1 MKLPLSW
8 LRDWVEVDV
17 APEPL
22 SDALTRR
29 GFYVEGIETRGHSY
43 PGVVVAKVLEVAKHP
58 NADKLSLCRVDAGTG
73 ELSIVCGAPNV
84 RAGMIAPLATIGA
97 KLPGGLVIKKSKIRG
112 VESQGMLC
120 SADELDFSDDHSGI
134 VDLPVYLGSD
144 AGLVAGRPLDELMPP
159 PDAVLE
165 VEVPFNRPDGL
176 GVVGLA
182 REVKAAFGLAWTPA
196 AVERLTALWR
206 GDGQFDLEIED
217 REGCPRYI
225 AQVVENVR
233 IAPSPGWLQRRLEAM
248 GQRPINNVV
257 DITNLV
263 LFELGQPLHAFDLDR
278 IEGPAIRVRRAL
290 AGERFTTLDGRE
302 RTLDP
307 EVLLICDRDKPVA
320 IAGVM
325 GGAQSEV
332 RDGLVPEGA
341 GSGTPGAAASPV
353 LGATT
358 RLLLECAWFQPRRI
372 RRGARALGLSTEASK
387 RFERG
392 VDPRGGAAA
401 IARFLSLLAEVS
413 PGMTLGPACEQAH
426 GPAVPAPLTLRGSRC
441 RRILGIEVPLEEATR
456 HLEGLEFD
464 VAPCATRDAPASPAW
479 ELEVEVPS
487 WRADVTI
494 EDDLIE
500 EVARSHGYDL
510 IPDAPLETHGAY
522 ATRSP
527 RERGVERARRA
538 MLARGFTEAWTG
550 TLISEREA
558 ADTAALMNAAPGSL
572 VRLLNPMSREGEVL
586 RPSPVAGLLRAC
598 AHNLRQGVPAV
609 RLFEVGTGFAAADVA
624 PGTDRA
630 ALPEETL
637 MLAAIVTGPR
647 YAHAHDAA
655 QQAVDFDEAK
665 GLWEAWLAEMN
676 VDTPE
681 WRAYAAP
688 GWKVGAS
695 AEIAAGTSRVGW
707 GGCLGQPLLR
717 AWDIEV
723 PVHLF
728 LVHLDSVIQGAS
740 AARQVTLPGRFPAV
754 RRDLAFFVPAERPQ
768 REVEQVLTR
777 AAHAAGGD
785 GSRLVAIELFDV
797 YTGPGTPE
805 GMKSLAYALRFEHA
819 ERTLNEAEVQAIQDR
834 MVEAV
839 FRECSG
845 RLRDR

>member
-1 MKLPLSW
+1 MKLPMSW

-22 SDALTRR
+22 ADALTRR
-29 GFYVEGIETRGHSY
+29 GFYVEGIESRGHSY

-58 NADKLSLCRVDAGTG
+58 NADKLSLCRVDAGAG

-84 RAGMIAPLATIGA
+84 HAGMIVPLAAIGA

-120 SADELDFSDDHSGI
+120 SADELGFSDDHSGI
-134 VDLPVYLGSD
+134 VDLPAYLGTD
-144 AGLVAGRPLDELMPP
+144 HGLTAGRPLDELMPP

-182 REVKAAFGLAWTPA
+182 REVKAAFGLAWTA
-196 AVERLTALWR
+196 AAEERLASRWL
-206 GDGQFDLEIED
+206 GGEDFDLELED
-217 REGCPRYI
+217 PEGCPRYI
-225 AQVVENVR
+225 AQVVEDVR
-233 IAPSPGWLQRRLEAM
+233 IAPSPAWLQRRLEAM

-257 DITNLV
+257 DVTNLV

-278 IEGPAIRVRRAL
+278 LDGPAIRVRRARP
-290 AGERFTTLDGRE
+290 GERITTLDGKE
-302 RTLDP
+302 RALDT
-307 EVLLICDRDKPVA
+307 EVLVIADRARPVA

-325 GGAQSEV
+325 GGAETEV
-332 RDGLVPEGA
+332 AA
-341 GSGTPGAAASPV
+341 G
-353 LGATT
+353 TT

-372 RRGARALGLSTEASK
+372 RRGSRALGLSTEASK
-387 RFERG
+387 RFERR
-392 VDPRGGAAA
+392 VDPLGGTVAT
-401 IARFLSLLAEVS
+401 ARFLTLLAEVS
-413 PGMTLGPACEQAH
+413 PGLRLGRARERAQGPAAS
-426 GPAVPAPLTLRGSRC
+426 GPLVLRGSRC
-441 RRILGIEVPLEEATR
+441 RRILGFEIPVEEATR
-456 HLEGLEFD
+456 HLESLEFD
-464 VAPCATRDAPASPAW
+464 LERRPPRGGSPPVAW

-487 WRADVTI
+487 WRADITI

-510 IPDAPLETHGAY
+510 IPEAPLETHGAH

-527 RERGVERARRA
+527 RERGIERARRA
-538 MLARGFTEAWTG
+538 MLARGFTEAWTS
-550 TLISEREA
+550 TLVSQREA
-558 ADTAALMNAAPGSL
+558 LETAGLLGAAPDSL
-572 VRLLNPMSREGEVL
+572 VRLANPMSREGEVL

-609 RLFEVGTGFAAADVA
+609 RLFEVGAGFAATVA
-624 PGTDRA
+624 GADRA

-665 GLWEAWLAEMN
+665 GLWEAWLEEMS

-695 AEIAAGTSRVGW
+695 AEIAAGTSRIGW

-717 AWDIEV
+717 RLDIEV

-728 LVHLDSVIQGAS
+728 VVRLDPVFRGDL
-740 AARQVTLPGRFPAV
+740 AAHRVALPGRFPPV
-754 RRDLAFFVPAERPQ
+754 SRDLAFFVPASRPH
-768 REVEQVLTR
+768 REVEQVLAR
-777 AAHAAGGD
+777 AAQAPGGG
-785 GSRLVAIELFDV
+785 GSRLASIELFDV

-805 GMKSLAYALRFEHA
+805 GMKSLAYALRFEDP
-819 ERTLNEAEVQAIQDR
+819 ERTLHEAEVRAIQDR

-839 FRECSG
+839 SRECG
-845 RLRDR
+845 GQLRER

>member
-1 MKLPLSW
+1 MKLPMSW

-22 SDALTRR
+22 ADALTRR
-29 GFYVEGIETRGHSY
+29 GFYVEGIESRGHSY

-58 NADKLSLCRVDAGTG
+58 NADKLSLCRVDAGAG
-73 ELSIVCGAPNV
+73 EVSVVCGAPNV
-84 RAGMIAPLATIGA
+84 HAGMIAPLATIGA
-97 KLPGGLVIKKSKIRG
+97 MLPGGLVIKKSKIRG

-120 SADELDFSDDHSGI
+120 SADELGFSDDHSGI
-134 VDLPVYLGSD
+134 VDLPAYLGSD
-144 AGLVAGRPLDELMPP
+144 DGLLAGRPLDELMPP

-182 REVKAAFGLAWTPA
+182 REVKAAFGLAWTA
-196 AVERLTALWR
+196 AAEERLAALWR

-233 IAPSPGWLQRRLEAM
+233 IAPSPGWLQRRLEAL

-263 LFELGQPLHAFDLDR
+263 LFEFGQPLHAFDLDR
-278 IEGPAIRVRRAL
+278 LAGPGIRVRRART
-290 AGERFTTLDGRE
+290 GERFTTLDGKE
-302 RTLDP
+302 RVLDP
-307 EVLLICDRDKPVA
+307 EVLLICDRERPVA

-325 GGAQSEV
+325 GGADSEV
-332 RDGLVPEGA
+332 RDGLA
-341 GSGTPGAAASPV
+341 GDNSNSMA

-372 RRGARALGLSTEASK
+372 RRGSRALGLSTEASK

-401 IARFLSLLAEVS
+401 TARFLTLLAEIS
-413 PGMTLGPACEQAH
+413 PGMTLGPACEHVH
-426 GPAVPAPLTLRGSRC
+426 GPTTPAPLVLRGSRC
-441 RRILGIEVPLEEATR
+441 RRILGLEIPVEEATR
-456 HLEGLEFD
+456 HLESLEFD
-464 VAPCATRDAPASPAW
+464 LERRPPHGGPPSAW

-487 WRADVTI
+487 WRADIAI
-494 EDDLIE
+494 EDDLVE
-500 EVARSHGYDL
+500 EVARSHGYDH
-510 IPDAPLETHGAY
+510 IPEVPLETHGAY

-527 RERGVERARRA
+527 RERGIERARRA

-550 TLISEREA
+550 TLVSEREA
-558 ADTAALMNAAPGSL
+558 LETAALLGAAPGSL
-572 VRLLNPMSREGEVL
+572 VRLANPMSREGEVL

-609 RLFEVGTGFAAADVA
+609 RLFEVGAGFGAAAA
-624 PGTDRA
+624 AAGAERA

-665 GLWEAWLAEMN
+665 GLWEAWLGEMS

-695 AEIAAGTSRVGW
+695 AEIAAGTSRIGW
-707 GGCLGQPLLR
+707 GGSLGQPLLR
-717 AWDIEV
+717 VWDIEV

-728 LVHLDSVIQGAS
+728 VVRLDPLFRS
-740 AARQVTLPGRFPAV
+740 APAAHRVALPGRFPPMS
-754 RRDLAFFVPAERPQ
+754 RDLAFFVPVSRPH
-768 REVEQVLTR
+768 REVEQVLIR
-777 AAHAAGGD
+777 AAQAPGGE
-785 GSRLVAIELFDV
+785 GSRLASIELFDV

-819 ERTLNEAEVQAIQDR
+819 ERTLQEAEVQAIQDR

-839 FRECSG
+839 SRECSG
-845 RLRDR
+845 RLRER

>member
-8 LRDWVEVDV
+8 LRDWIEVDV
-17 APEPL
+17 APAAL
-22 SDALTRR
+22 ADALTRR
-29 GFYVEGIETRGHSY
+29 GFYVEGVEARGHSH
-43 PGVVVAKVLEVAKHP
+43 PGVVVARVIEVAEHP
-58 NADKLSLCRVDAGTG
+58 NADKLSLCRVDAGAG
-73 ELSIVCGAPNV
+73 ELSIVCGARNV
-84 RAGMIAPLATIGA
+84 HVGMIAPLATIGA
-97 KLPGGLVIKKSKIRG
+97 KLPGGFVIKKSRIRG

-120 SADELDFSDDHSGI
+120 SADELGFSDDRSGI
-134 VDLPVYLGSD
+134 VDLPAYLGTS
-144 AGLVAGRPLDELMPP
+144 AGLVTGRPLDELLPP

-182 REVKAAFGLAWTPA
+182 REVKAAFGVAWTPA
-196 AVERLTALWR
+196 AEERIRALWR

-217 REGCPRYI
+217 REGCQRYI
-225 AQVVENVR
+225 AQVVEGVL
-233 IAPSPGWLQRRLEAM
+233 IAPSPGWLQRRIEAM

-263 LFELGQPLHAFDLDR
+263 LFEFGQPLHAFDLDR
-278 IEGPAIRVRRAL
+278 LAGPAVRVRRARV
-290 AGERFTTLDGRE
+290 GERLTTLDGKE
-302 RTLDP
+302 RMLDP
-307 EVLLICDRDKPVA
+307 EVLLICDREKPVA

-325 GGAQSEV
+325 GGAESEV
-332 RDGLVPEGA
+332 RDGLAEG
-341 GSGTPGAAASPV
+341 GSRNVMV

-372 RRGARALGLSTEASK
+372 CRGSRVLGLSTEASK

-392 VDPRGGAAA
+392 VDPRAAA
-401 IARFLSLLAEVS
+401 AATARFLAVLAEVS
-413 PGMTLGPACEQAH
+413 PGMTLGPAGERAH
-426 GPAVPAPLTLRGSRC
+426 GPVAPAPLALRGSRC
-441 RRILGIEVPLEEATR
+441 RRILGFEVPVDQATR
-456 HLEGLEFD
+456 HLESLEFE
-464 VAPCATRDAPASPAW
+464 VEPRTPHRAQTPSTW
-479 ELEVEVPS
+479 ELVVEVPS
-487 WRADVTI
+487 WRTDIAI

-510 IPDAPLETHGAY
+510 IPEVPLETHGAH
-522 ATRSP
+522 ATRST
-527 RERGVERARRA
+527 RERGLERARRA

-558 ADTAALMNAAPGSL
+558 LETAALLGAAPGSL
-572 VRLLNPMSREGEVL
+572 VRLANPMSREGEVL

-598 AHNLRQGVPAV
+598 AHNLSQGVPAV
-609 RLFEVGTGFAAADVA
+609 RLFEVGMGFSATVTA
-624 PGTDRA
+624 PGADRGT
-630 ALPEETL
+630 LPEETL
-637 MLAAIVTGPR
+637 MLAAIVAGPR
-647 YAHAHDAA
+647 YAHAHDAE
-655 QQAVDFDEAK
+655 QQAVDFGEAK
-665 GLWEAWLAEMN
+665 GLWEAWIEEMSI
-676 VDTPE
+676 DTPE

-695 AEIAAGTSRVGW
+695 VEIAAGTSRIGW

-717 AWDIEV
+717 AWDIEI

-728 LVHLDSVIQGAS
+728 VVRLDEVFLS
-740 AARQVTLPGRFPAV
+740 APAAHKVTLPGRFPPV
-754 RRDLAFFVPAERPQ
+754 RRDVAFFIPASRPH

-777 AAHAAGGD
+777 AAQAPGGE
-785 GSRLVAIELFDV
+785 GSWLASIELFDV

-839 FRECSG
+839 SRECGG
-845 RLRDR
+845 RLRER

>member
-8 LRDWVEVDV
+8 LRDWIDVDV
-17 APEPL
+17 APEAL
-22 SDALTRR
+22 ADALTRR
-29 GFYVEGIETRGHSY
+29 GFYVEGIESLGHSH
-43 PGVVVAKVLEVAKHP
+43 PGVVVAMVLEVAKHP
-58 NADKLSLCRVDAGTG
+58 NADKLSLCRVDSGTG
-73 ELSIVCGAPNV
+73 ELSVVCGAPNV
-84 RAGMIAPLATIGA
+84 RAGMIAPLAMIGA
-97 KLPGGLVIKKSKIRG
+97 KLPGGLVIRKSKIRG

-120 SADELDFSDDHSGI
+120 SADELGFSDDHSGI
-134 VDLPVYLGSD
+134 VDLPVHLGTD
-144 AGLVAGRPLDELMPP
+144 TGLVIGRPVDELLPP

-182 REVKAAFGLAWTPA
+182 REVKAAFGLVWTPA
-196 AVERLTALWR
+196 AEDRLTALWR

-217 REGCPRYI
+217 REGCPRYL

-233 IAPSPGWLQRRLEAM
+233 IAASPAWLKRRLEAM

-257 DITNLV
+257 DLTNLV
-263 LFELGQPLHAFDLDR
+263 LFEFGQPLHAFDLDR
-278 IEGPAIRVRRAL
+278 LAGPAIRVRRAR
-290 AGERFTTLDGRE
+290 AGERFTTLDGKE

-307 EVLLICDRDKPVA
+307 EVLLICDREKPVA

-325 GGAQSEV
+325 GGAESEV
-332 RDGLVPEGA
+332 RDGIVPDGVR
-341 GSGTPGAAASPV
+341 GGGPGAAAGPL

-358 RLLLECAWFQPRRI
+358 RLMLECAWFQPRRI

-392 VDPRGGAAA
+392 VDPRGAAAA
-401 IARFLSLLAEVS
+401 IARFLALLTELS
-413 PGMTLGPACEQAH
+413 PGMTLGPACERAY
-426 GPAVPAPLTLRGSRC
+426 GPPAPAPLTLRGSRC
-441 RRILGIEVPLEEATR
+441 RRILGIEVPLDEATR
-456 HLEGLEFD
+456 HLEDLEFQAEPR
-464 VAPCATRDAPASPAW
+464 APNGAPLPPGW
-479 ELEVEVPS
+479 ELVVEVPG
-487 WRADVTI
+487 WRPDITI

-510 IPDAPLETHGAY
+510 IPEVPLETHGVH

-527 RERGVERARRA
+527 QERGTERARRA
-538 MLARGFTEAWTG
+538 MLARGLTEAWTG

-558 ADTAALMNAAPGSL
+558 VETAALLGAAPDSL
-572 VRLLNPMSREGEVL
+572 VRLANPMSREGEVL

-609 RLFEVGTGFAAADVA
+609 RLFEVGIGFAAAE
-624 PGTDRA
+624 PGAARA

-647 YAHAHDAA
+647 YAHAHDPA
-655 QQAVDFDEAK
+655 QQTVDFDDAK

-695 AEIAAGTSRVGW
+695 AEIAAGTSRIGW

-728 LVHLDSVIQGAS
+728 LVRLEAVFASVS
-740 AARQVTLPGRFPAV
+740 AARRVTLPGRFPAV
-754 RRDLAFFVPAERPQ
+754 SRDLAFFVPVARPQ

-777 AAHAAGGD
+777 AAQAAAGE
-785 GSRLVAIELFDV
+785 GSRLASIELFDV

-805 GMKSLAYALRFEHA
+805 GMKSLAYALRFEHM
-819 ERTLNEAEVQAIQDR
+819 ERTLQEAEVQAIQDR

-839 FRECSG
+839 SRECSG
-845 RLRDR
+845 RLRER